1 MTVDVFF
8 DYTCGFSNRARHWLD
23 ALEDVELSWRPFS
36 LLERNGRDGGPPV
49 FERAEYEDN
58 PSLIALAVHEQVR
71 AHGGDLDAYRRR
83 MFSAWH
89 EEPGRLGTSDIV
101 GFGRDA
107 GLGVRNFDRA
117 AGFAAVATH
126 HAEAAKLGVF
136 GTPTLVLGPGQVVFV
151 KLDSVPTRDRVR
163 PLWEA
168 LTNLVGTG
176 QDLREWQRVT
186 APNETR

>member
-23 ALEDVELSWRPFS
+23 TLEGTELSWRPFS
-36 LLERNGRDGGPPV
+36 LLEQNARGDGPPV
-49 FERAEYEDN
+49 FERAEYVDN
-58 PSLIALAVHEQVR
+58 PSLTALAVHEQVR

-89 EEPGRLGTSDIV
+89 EEPGRLTTRDIV
-101 GFGRDA
+101 GFGQDA
-107 GLGVRNFDRA
+107 GLGRRDFDHA
-117 AGFAAVATH
+117 AGFAAVASEHT
-126 HAEAAKLGVF
+126 EAANLGVF
-136 GTPTLVLGPGQVVFV
+136 GTPTLVLGPGQVFFV
-151 KLDSVPTRDRVR
+151 KLDSIPTPERAR

-168 LTNLVGTG
+168 IGCLVGSA

-186 APNETR
+186 PRSETR